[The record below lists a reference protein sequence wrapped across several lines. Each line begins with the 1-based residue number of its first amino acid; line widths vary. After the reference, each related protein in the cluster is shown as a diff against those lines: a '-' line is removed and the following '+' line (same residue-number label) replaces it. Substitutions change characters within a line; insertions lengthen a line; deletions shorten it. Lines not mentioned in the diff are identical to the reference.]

1 MRPPPWSANN
11 PATNAH
17 EEQPMVGLTLSAEQ
31 IRSAP
36 QEVRRWLEQEIMRT
50 LGLQPGHEFAAQAAT
65 PPLVGCNVEEAR
77 EILSLVQNM
86 LPVVSVFFE
95 LGREANSIPV
105 RAMRAFRLGDIQRG
119 SRLHTP
125 QQVIECLDV
134 LSQALRQVKGDADAA
149 FYGLD
154 NQGHCLVAESTMRSI
169 LRLWQE
175 IVAQHALQAG
185 EQPAAAADP
194 FVAPPAP
201 ATASAQP
208 YRIPG
213 YTVTMPAVGQ

>member
-1 MRPPPWSANN
+1 
-11 PATNAH
+11 
-17 EEQPMVGLTLSAEQ
+17 MVGLTLSSEQ

-50 LGLQPGHEFAAQAAT
+50 LGLQPGHEFAAQSAT
-65 PPLVGCNVEEAR
+65 PPLVGCTVDEAR

-95 LGREANSIPV
+95 LGREPNSIPV
-105 RAMRAFRLGDIQRG
+105 RAMRAFRLGDILRG

-134 LSQALRQVKGDADAA
+134 LSQALRQVKGDGEAM

-154 NQGHCLVAESTMRSI
+154 SQGHCLVAESTMRSI

-175 IVAQHALQAG
+175 IVAQHALQADA
-185 EQPAAAADP
+185 QPAQGAEPQAAQAVP
-194 FVAPPAP
+194 QAAP
-201 ATASAQP
+201 AQG

-213 YTVTMPAVGQ
+213 YTVTMPAAGQ

>member
-1 MRPPPWSANN
+1 
-11 PATNAH
+11 
-17 EEQPMVGLTLSAEQ
+17 MVGLTLSAEQ

-95 LGREANSIPV
+95 LGREAHSIPV
-105 RAMRAFRLGDIQRG
+105 RAMRAFRLGDIQRS

-134 LSQALRQVKGDADAA
+134 LSQALRQVKGDAEAA

-154 NQGHCLVAESTMRSI
+154 NQGHCLIAESTMRGI
-169 LRLWQE
+169 LLLWQE
-175 IVAQHALQAG
+175 IVAQHALQADA
-185 EQPAAAADP
+185 QPAPVAEPHA
-194 FVAPPAP
+194 APPAQANAP
-201 ATASAQP
+201 ARP
-208 YRIPG
+208 YQIPG